1 MVAAP
6 EAEEKLAVA
15 VCAFNWRFHCAEEHC
30 AWQLFEGKVLYLGK
44 DTIMNRF
51 VANDAATGVDFV
63 LFSLKLGFNKR
74 N

>member
-15 VCAFNWRFHCAEEHC
+15 VYTFNWRFHCAEEHC
-30 AWQLFEGKVLYLGK
+30 AWQLLEGKVLYLGK

-51 VANDAATGVDFV
+51 VANDATTGVDFV
-63 LFSLKLGFNKR
+63 LFSFKLRFDKCN
-74 N
+74 